1 MSRTLEVSDETWDR
15 IKDQLSEEE
24 QTEVNSLEDFVGE
37 KLYIRT
43 ITYNCV
49 GEVVKKVSNLF
60 ELKNYL
66 TQNAMSCYGII
77 VNTLKIHQ
85 KLKSSPNY
93 DSINDMYAC
102 DLLWLLYE
110 KIVLEKSED
119 HKILLNEALEDMNT
133 GLCPVGRTVRLLNVL
148 FMLRKDL
155 TQSSTN

>member
-1 MSRTLEVSDETWDR
+1 MISTDTHFYDGKLSDTVEFMRHEINRAASVD
-15 IKDQLSEEE
+15 IQIQL
-24 QTEVNSLEDFVGE
+24 
-37 KLYIRT
+37 K
-43 ITYNCV
+43 
-49 GEVVKKVSNLF
+49 NLF